1 MGIVLLATGVATVI
15 FSGMP
20 ASVNRCEGAVTDG
33 VVGTTPLPVRL
44 TLCVPFPALSVN
56 VSDAVFAPVVP
67 GLNVTS
73 TLQLAP
79 AGTVVRQALA
89 GMPKSAAFP
98 PVSATLPI
106 TRFSFPLFV
115 TVTVCGVLAVF
126 TATSPKA
133 SVPADRVAVGC
144 APVPVSA
151 TVCVEALPPESSLK
165 VSVALLTVG
174 ALGLNVTDVLQVALA
189 ARVPVQAFGP
199 TLKSA
204 AFVPANATGV
214 VASKFSV
221 AAPVF
226 FTVTVC
232 GALVVPTCCGA
243 NVSVDA
249 LRLALDAGGAAP
261 LPVSA
266 TFTESPVVLESDRVP
281 VAPPT
286 TVGSNV
292 TDTVQVPSCARVA
305 PSQVL
310 VLPAT
315 TEKGPVAVA
324 EPSVSALAP
333 RLVTVTFCATLV
345 VPVGSS
351 PNARLVGVA
360 TSGPASL
367 PATVNRSVDAT
378 TLPAESLIVKTLVSN
393 GLPTTFIGVTASP
406 MKPVFGTGTVAG
418 SLAGERVRNGP
429 TRLPRAR
436 PKSQLGGTR
445 VHPVCSRAPAV
456 LTGVMVPS
464 AFATSVMVPY
474 GSVTVYLAPG
484 VRPLALTSMRPKVIW
499 SPAATVPLVL
509 PNACSSAAV

>member
-1 MGIVLLATGVATVI
+1 
-15 FSGMP
+15 MP

-44 TLCVPFPALSVN
+44 TLCVPFPALSVK
-56 VSDAVFAPVVP
+56 VSVADFAPVVP
-67 GLNVTS
+67 ALNVTS

-79 AGTVVRQALA
+79 AGNVVRQALG
-89 GMPKSAAFP
+89 GMPKSAAFE

-106 TRFSFPLFV
+106 SRASLPLFV
-115 TVTVCGVLAVF
+115 TVTLCGVLAVL

-133 SVPADRVAVGC
+133 SVPVDRVAVGC

-174 ALGLNVTDVLQVALA
+174 ALGLNVADVLQVAPA
-189 ARVPVQAFGP
+189 ARVPLQVFDP
-199 TLKSA
+199 ILKSA
-204 AFVPANATGV
+204 ALVPPNATGV
-214 VASKFSV
+214 VALKFSV

-232 GALVVPTCCGA
+232 GALVVPTCWGA

-249 LRLALDAGGAAP
+249 LRLALDAGGAEP

-266 TFTESPVVLESDRVP
+266 TFTTSPVVLVSDRVP
-281 VAPPT
+281 VAFPSA
-286 TVGSNV
+286 VGLNV
-292 TDTVQVPSCARVA
+292 TDTVQVPSCAKFA

-310 VLPAT
+310 VPPAT
-315 TEKGPVAVA
+315 TEKGPVAAA
-324 EPSVSALAP
+324 EPSVSDGAP
-333 RLVTVTFCATLV
+333 RSVIVTCWARLV

-351 PNARLVGVA
+351 PNARLGGVA
-360 TSGPASL
+360 TKGPASL

-378 TLPAESLIVKTLVSN
+378 TLPAESLIVNTLVSK

-406 MKPVFGTGTVAG
+406 RKPVFGTGTVAG

-445 VHPVCSRAPAV
+445 AHPVCSRAPGV
-456 LTGVMVPS
+456 LIGVIVPS
-464 AFATSVMVPY
+464 ALATSVMVPY

-499 SPAATVPLVL
+499 SPAAATPLVL